1 MQKISKWTM
10 LASFAVALVL
20 WLGFGGRAEFVA
32 SAGPYSPVVYI
43 SGWIALLGLLSAT
56 VLTVG
61 FFGAQI
67 RRTATRNAIRTGMRL
82 GGK

>member
-32 SAGPYSPVVYI
+32 SAGPYSAVVYI

-67 RRTATRNAIRTGMRL
+67 RRTAARNAVRTGMRL

>member
-10 LASFAVALVL
+10 FGSFAVALVL
-20 WLGFGGRAEFVA
+20 WLGFGGRAEFVG

-43 SGWIALLGLLSAT
+43 SGWLALLGLIAAT
-56 VLTVG
+56 VLTVT
-61 FFGAQI
+61 FFGGQI
-67 RRTATRNAIRTGMRL
+67 RRTATRTAIRSGMRL